1 MIREKNHVLY
11 EVVRY
16 IRRETINL
24 ATINLTAFVDVGL
37 K

>member
-24 ATINLTAFVDVGL
+24 TAFVDVGL